1 LLNLSLKATTASGSL
16 KCKKAENIILADQ
29 GITPL
34 YNKTE
39 AWMVNSK
46 VKGLI
51 YNGAGANYNFKS
63 AYVK

>member
-1 LLNLSLKATTASGSL
+1 MAEMQ
-16 KCKKAENIILADQ
+16 KAENIILADQ

-51 YNGAGANYNFKS
+51 YNGAGANYNFKT